1 MIKFLFKGVLR
12 DRQRS
17 LLPLIVVTA
26 GVAITV
32 LVYCWIN
39 GVFGDVYDMTA
50 KFQTGHVKVVTRAYN
65 ENKDQNPID
74 LALVDISGLIS
85 SLTKE
90 FPDIEWVPRTQ
101 FGGLLD
107 VPDTNGE
114 TLSQGPMVAICVN
127 LLSPESKEIE
137 RLRIKEVLAEGRLPE
152 KHGEVLISNEF
163 AQKLKIK
170 PGQVVTIISSSM
182 FGSMSFYNVTVTGTL
197 RFGTAILDKSAMIM
211 DLSDAQAAL
220 DMNDACGEILGYFA
234 TGRYDDSLAVHTCKT
249 FNSKYSD
256 PGDEFSPIMTT
267 LREQFVMG
275 EFLDFAKSFK
285 SILVFA
291 FIFVMSIV
299 LWNAGLIGGLRRY
312 GEIGVRLAIGENKG
326 QIYRSMIFESVLVG
340 IAGSIIGT
348 VIGLSLSY
356 LLQEKGLNLG
366 DIMQNATM
374 MLPST
379 FRAQITPDAY
389 WLGII
394 PGLFSTVIGTML
406 SGIGIY
412 KRQTATLFKELEA

>member
-50 KFQTGHVKVVTRAYN
+50 KFQTGHVKVMTRAYN

-85 SLTKE
+85 SLKEE

-114 TLSQGPMVAICVN
+114 TRSQGPVVAICVN

-137 RLRIKEVLAEGRLPE
+137 RLRIKEVLVQGRLPE
-152 KHGEVLISNEF
+152 KPGEVLISNEF
-163 AQKLKIK
+163 AQKLKIE

-211 DLSDAQAAL
+211 DLSDAQVAL

-234 TGRYDDSLAVHTCKT
+234 TGRYDDSLAAHICKT
-249 FNSKYSD
+249 FNSKYSN

-267 LREQFVMG
+267 LREQFAMG

-348 VIGLSLSY
+348 IIGLSLSY

-366 DIMQNATM
+366 NIMQNATM

-412 KRQTATLFKELEA
+412 KRQTATLFKELET